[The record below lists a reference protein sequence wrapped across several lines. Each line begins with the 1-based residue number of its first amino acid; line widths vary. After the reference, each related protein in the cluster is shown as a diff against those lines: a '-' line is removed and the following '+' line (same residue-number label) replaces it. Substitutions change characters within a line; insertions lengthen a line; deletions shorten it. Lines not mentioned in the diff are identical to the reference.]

1 MLPVKLS
8 SILLFLVFTVKI
20 LLLFVVVPYFDSLY
34 PKLYSINEFPDH
46 YADIA
51 WNVASGAGY
60 RIYPDTNETMIRE
73 PGYIYLLAM
82 LFLLFGKNI
91 TIVKLANLLFS
102 FMTAYFMFKMGEKL
116 KINKLAVRL
125 AVLFFLLHPAIILS
139 ESRAGV
145 ESLFITLVLITIYT
159 LYVALD
165 TNRSI
170 HYAIAGVMIGV
181 TTLTRST
188 ILPFVLPFY
197 IYLLISKRK
206 TISMRKIHLNMAVM
220 IVSLS
225 IVMSVW
231 SVRNYRLA
239 GTFIPI
245 GTVLGDALYTGLYTN
260 LNHFDDKSYNQL
272 LRDATRKQNKINEEL
287 GLRFRGGFF
296 ATYYDVQ
303 DEIKHSN
310 ELKKIVF
317 SEYKDSPELLLK
329 CVFLNFVKFWFQG
342 NTRKTVYLNI
352 LLVGPILILS
362 FIGICL
368 ALKNKCNI
376 QLILLFM
383 ASFIVVHLPVI
394 AHSRHHVPLI
404 PFLMLFC
411 GLTLS
416 KLLAKLS
423 FFSDGDHNFTI

>member
-1 MLPVKLS
+1 MLPVKSS

-197 IYLLISKRK
+197 IYLLISKHK
-206 TISMRKIHLNMAVM
+206 TIPMRKIHLNMAVM

-225 IVMSVW
+225 LVLSVW
-231 SVRNYRLA
+231 SIRNYRLA
-239 GTFIPI
+239 GTFNPL
-245 GTVLGDALYTGLYTN
+245 GTVLGDSLHSGLYTN
-260 LNHFDDKSYNQL
+260 LNYFSVKTYDQL
-272 LRDATRKQNKINEEL
+272 SGEAAHEGNKINKEL
-287 GLRFRGGFF
+287 GIRFRSGFF

-317 SEYKDSPELLLK
+317 SKYRASPKLFVK
-329 CVFLNFVKFWFQG
+329 CVLLNCYRFWFQG

-352 LLVGPILILS
+352 FLVGPILILS
-362 FIGICL
+362 FVGIYL
-368 ALKNKCNI
+368 ALKEKCNVH
-376 QLILLFM
+376 LLLLFM
-383 ASFIVVHLPVI
+383 ASFIVVHLPVM
-394 AHSRHHVPLI
+394 AHSRHHVSLI
-404 PFLMLFC
+404 PFLMLLC
-411 GLTLS
+411 GLSLS
-416 KLLAKLS
+416 KLLFKLS
-423 FFSDGDHNFTI
+423 FGPDDRSSPI